1 MLITGSKE
9 PRVIPKQKWENYPVQ
24 NCIPCLPIIKMVGH
38 ESASCN
44 KEANSITGKLKPK
57 TLGIKPQRMDSED
70 SAGSAMD
77 IQKKPGGGAPHRD
90 EPHVSG
96 VEWHAHWYQDTGHP
110 QLHPKPDPRVRQ
122 VRAGVSSPTFFPG
135 CSSNFP
141 NSPPVPPNSPQSI
154 SKRKVKDD
162 QKICNHRRLMWM
174 QNKWGGGKPQPSR
187 WKPLSPASAL
197 PQLSP
202 LVTGCLRKGGS
213 NPQRRWG
220 N

>member
-1 MLITGSKE
+1 
-9 PRVIPKQKWENYPVQ
+9 
-24 NCIPCLPIIKMVGH
+24 MVGH
-38 ESASCN
+38 KSASCN

-57 TLGIKPQRMDSED
+57 TLGIKLQRMDSKTQQAQQWTFRRNLEVGVPTET
-70 SAGSAMD
+70 SLTF
-77 IQKKPGGGAPHRD
+77 Q
-90 EPHVSG
+90 G

-162 QKICNHRRLMWM
+162 KKKL
-174 QNKWGGGKPQPSR
+174 
-187 WKPLSPASAL
+187 
-197 PQLSP
+197 
-202 LVTGCLRKGGS
+202 
-213 NPQRRWG
+213 
-220 N
+220 